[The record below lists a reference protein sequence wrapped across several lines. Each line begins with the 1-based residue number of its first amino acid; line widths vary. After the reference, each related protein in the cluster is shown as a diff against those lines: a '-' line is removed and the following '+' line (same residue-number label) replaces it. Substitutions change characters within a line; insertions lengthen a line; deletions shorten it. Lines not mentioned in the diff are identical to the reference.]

1 MSAGRDF
8 HVCGATTENARR
20 ASSVRTL
27 GTLASWISSSRR
39 AGLPQYQ
46 RRDVRGSSVRL
57 RRSNNLEFTTRQSQG
72 HWHFV
77 SCVYTSL
84 SLSTSTLKRV
94 RGASQKRATSLLLC
108 YVMSVIATK
117 RFQSSRDLSALYK
130 SVLIDRLTQLPGHL
144 FYGQHL
150 GNKSSDCRLAAAV
163 LAVTVAPRLEESISE
178 TWHSATPSP
187 SGGRPSQTAACQRSR
202 RSESLFGSLLRCTER
217 DTTAIIDR
225 NEADRRRMHDW
236 RVVGDLCSTW
246 RSFKCLQLFR
256 AEKKY

>member
-1 MSAGRDF
+1 MFVVPRPRMLVERVQFALWGRS
-8 HVCGATTENARR
+8 HLGSARR
-20 ASSVRTL
+20 GELVYPSINVATYEGRAFAYAGPTTWNSLPDSLKDTD
-27 GTLASWISSSRR
+27 ISF
-39 AGLPQYQ
+39 PT
-46 RRDVRGSSVRL
+46 
-57 RRSNNLEFTTRQSQG
+57 FTR
-72 HWHFV
+72 
-77 SCVYTSL
+77 L

-225 NEADRRRMHDW
+225 NEADRRRMHD
-236 RVVGDLCSTW
+236 
-246 RSFKCLQLFR
+246 
-256 AEKKY
+256 

>member
-1 MSAGRDF
+1 MDNVSLNEDDDNLNWQRVA
-8 HVCGATTENARR
+8 CSCTP
-20 ASSVRTL
+20 ASL
-27 GTLASWISSSRR
+27 INSSRR
-39 AGLPQYQ
+39 ARYSCINLATYGDQAFAYAGPTTWNSLP
-46 RRDVRGSSVRL
+46 DSLKDTDISFPT
-57 RRSNNLEFTTRQSQG
+57 FTR
-72 HWHFV
+72 
-77 SCVYTSL
+77 L

-187 SGGRPSQTAACQRSR
+187 SGGRPSQTAACQGQDEVSHCLVVYFDAR
-202 RSESLFGSLLRCTER
+202 RETLRR
-217 DTTAIIDR
+217 
-225 NEADRRRMHDW
+225 
-236 RVVGDLCSTW
+236 
-246 RSFKCLQLFR
+246 
-256 AEKKY
+256 